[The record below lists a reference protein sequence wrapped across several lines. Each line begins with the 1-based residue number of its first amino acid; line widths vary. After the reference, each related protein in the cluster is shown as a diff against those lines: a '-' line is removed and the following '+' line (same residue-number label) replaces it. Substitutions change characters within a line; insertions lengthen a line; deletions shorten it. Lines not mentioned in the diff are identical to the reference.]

1 MSRVICLLTVL
12 LVLVGPSPVQ
22 AQRSGSS
29 HPTARTKPGPVTLR
43 GIAQGV
49 EMHGFT
55 LVNRTRGTVV
65 VTILPATKLIEKG
78 KVGKLALH
86 DGDHVGVHGFVQGR
100 QLRAI
105 TVRIYPVKPKPFTVR
120 GTVAAIHGTQL
131 VISVAGRHFS
141 VSITAQSE
149 IRIGSASA
157 LVTQLRVGD
166 RVEARLEPAG
176 TGDTALRV
184 HVFRSKAALH
194 HVTIH
199 GTVIAVSAASLTV
212 ASTAG
217 HDVIGLSQSTTVYV
231 GTAVAR
237 RAALIRGGTVT
248 VHACCAGQPLLATSI
263 RVLKVKAAVKL
274 SLLRGRIAAVGTAQL
289 RLSEG
294 SGAVTVSLTKTTRYE
309 LGSNP
314 ISQRNLQVGDDVSV
328 RGQQHG
334 SAVVAVRVHVYAAS
348 RLPHTIRG
356 TVAAVSRGAM
366 SVDVR
371 GKRYTVS
378 LPSGVVVTIASG
390 RSSVT
395 AIHAGDTV
403 RVSGR
408 LTTATTLTATAI
420 IAIRRPPKVLT
431 VRGIVVTALPVLTV
445 VDSAGARYTIHLARG
460 TQARLH
466 GGPAPAVA
474 LFPGVRVTAKGSV
487 VARVLMASS
496 LSVEVTIHVL
506 KGRVVRVAPG
516 RLDVGTASGTHP
528 IDPLSGVVPSDG
540 GHHVSL
546 SALHPGAFVEARG
559 YSVPRQPLRALSVS
573 VQHPHLQFSA
583 VVIGTTPLL
592 TVRTSQGETY
602 QLLLTSGSTITA
614 SRVAAQLKPADI
626 PSGERVHVAGVVGTD
641 GRLTVDELRV
651 RLQSVTV
658 RGQIAT
664 VSSREL
670 SLDAASGPVVVQPQS
685 NSEYEQ
691 GAHSIQRGDL
701 VVGDDV
707 TIYGYTVAHHRVL
720 LRKLVVHRRL
730 TALQG
735 TVGSFT
741 AQSLILDAPDGPHH
755 VLLSDST
762 SFTDGAVSD
771 IVAGITLHVTGYLRG
786 DGVVLATRVR
796 FVKTSSRQP
805 ASRAMRASSR
815 EGPLAS
821 QSETCEMVDIRAR
834 WDAA

>member
-12 LVLVGPSPVQ
+12 LVLAGPAPVQ

-49 EMHGFT
+49 GLHGFT
-55 LVNRTRGTVV
+55 LVTRTRGTVV

-100 QLRAI
+100 RLRAI

-141 VSITAQSE
+141 ARVTSQTD

-157 LVTQLRVGD
+157 RMTQLRAGD
-166 RVEARLEPAG
+166 RVEARLEPAA
-176 TGDTALRV
+176 TGDTAVRV

-199 GTVIAVSAASLTV
+199 GTVIAVSAVSLTV
-212 ASTAG
+212 ASAAG

-248 VHACCAGQPLLATSI
+248 VHACCAGQALLATSI
-263 RVLKVKAAVKL
+263 RVLKVKVTVKL

-289 RLSEG
+289 RLAEG

-309 LGSNP
+309 LGSTP

-334 SAVVAVRVHVYAAS
+334 SALVAVRVHVYAAS

-356 TVAAVSRGAM
+356 TVTVVSRGVM
-366 SVDVR
+366 SVDAR

-378 LPSGVVVTIASG
+378 LPSGVVVTIASS
-390 RSSVT
+390 RSRVT

-403 RVSGR
+403 RVTGR

-420 IAIRRPPKVLT
+420 IALRRRPKVLT
-431 VRGIVVTALPVLTV
+431 VRGTVVTAFPALTV

-460 TQARLH
+460 AQARLH
-466 GGPAPAVA
+466 GVPAPAGA

-496 LSVEVTIHVL
+496 LTVEVTIHVL

-516 RLDVGTASGTHP
+516 RLDVGTASGTRP
-528 IDPLSGVVPSDG
+528 IDLLSGVVPSDG
-540 GHHVSL
+540 GRRVPL

-592 TVRTSQGETY
+592 TVRTSKGETY

-707 TIYGYTVAHHRVL
+707 TVYGYTVAHHRVL
-720 LRKLVVHRRL
+720 LRKLVLHRRL

-762 SFTDGAVSD
+762 IFTDGAVSD

-796 FVKTSSRQP
+796 FAKTSSRQP
-805 ASRAMRASSR
+805 ASRAMRVSGRAGS
-815 EGPLAS
+815 LAS
-821 QSETCEMVDIRAR
+821 RS
-834 WDAA
+834 

>member
-12 LVLVGPSPVQ
+12 LVLAVPSPAQ
-22 AQRSGSS
+22 AQQSTSS

-43 GIAQGV
+43 GTAQDVGL
-49 EMHGFT
+49 HGFT
-55 LVNRTRGTVV
+55 LVTRTRGTLA
-65 VTILPATKLIEKG
+65 VTVLQATKLIEKG
-78 KVGKLALH
+78 KVGRLALH
-86 DGDHVGVHGFVQGR
+86 NGDHVGVHGFVQGR
-100 QLRAI
+100 RLRAI

-120 GTVAAIHGTQL
+120 GSVAAIRGTQL
-131 VISVAGRHFS
+131 VIDAAGRHFS
-141 VSITAQSE
+141 VHVTSQTE

-157 LVTQLRVGD
+157 LVAQLRVGD
-166 RVEARLEPAG
+166 RVDARLEPAG

-184 HVFRSKAALH
+184 HVFRSKAVLR

-199 GTVIAVSAASLTV
+199 GTVLSVSAASLTV
-212 ASTAG
+212 ASTTG
-217 HDVIGLSQSTTVYV
+217 HAVIGLSQSTAVYV
-231 GTAVAR
+231 GTTVAR
-237 RAALIRGGTVT
+237 RAVLVRGGTVT
-248 VHACCAGQPLLATSI
+248 VHACCAGHALLATSI
-263 RVLKVKAAVKL
+263 RVLKVKVAVKL
-274 SLLRGRIAAVGTAQL
+274 SVLRGRIAAVNTAQI

-294 SGAVTVSLTKTTRYE
+294 HGAVSVSLTRTTRYE
-309 LGSNP
+309 LDSTP
-314 ISQRNLQVGDDVSV
+314 ISQHNLQLGDDVSV

-356 TVAAVSRGAM
+356 TVAAVSRSAM
-366 SVDVR
+366 SVDAR

-395 AIHAGDTV
+395 AIHSGDAV
-403 RVSGR
+403 RVTGR

-420 IAIRRPPKVLT
+420 IASRRPPKVLT
-431 VRGIVVTALPVLTV
+431 VRGTVVTALPALTV

-466 GGPAPAVA
+466 GGPAPAGA
-474 LFPGVRVTAKGSV
+474 LFPGVRVTARGSL

-496 LSVEVTIHVL
+496 LTVEVTIHLL

-516 RLDVGTASGTHP
+516 RLDVRTTSGAHSIT
-528 IDPLSGVVPSDG
+528 LLAGVVPNDG
-540 GHHVSL
+540 GHRVPL

-592 TVRTSQGETY
+592 TVRTSKGETY
-602 QLLLTSGSTITA
+602 QLHLTSGSTITA

-651 RLQSVTV
+651 RLRSVTV

-664 VSSREL
+664 VSSHNL
-670 SLDAASGPVVVQPQS
+670 SVDAASGPVVVQPQS
-685 NSEYEQ
+685 SSEYEQ
-691 GAHSIQRGDL
+691 GARSIQRGDL

-707 TIYGYTVAHHRVL
+707 TVYGYAVAGNRVL
-720 LRKLVVHRRL
+720 MRKLVVHRRL
-730 TALQG
+730 TALEG

-741 AQSLILDAPDGPHH
+741 AQSITLDAPDGPHR

-762 SFTDGAVSD
+762 IFTDGAVSD
-771 IVAGITLHVTGYLRG
+771 MAAGITLHLTGYLRG
-786 DGVVLATRVR
+786 DGVVLATRIR

-805 ASRAMRASSR
+805 ARRAMRAGWR
-815 EGPLAS
+815 QGALGI
-821 QSETCEMVDIRAR
+821 TMIDG
-834 WDAA
+834 

>member
-12 LVLVGPSPVQ
+12 LVLAGPAPVQ
-22 AQRSGSS
+22 AQRSSGS

-49 EMHGFT
+49 GLHGFT
-55 LVNRTRGTVV
+55 LVTRTRGTLA
-65 VTILPATKLIEKG
+65 VTVLPATKLIEKG

-86 DGDHVGVHGFVQGR
+86 NGDHVGVHGFVQGR

-131 VISVAGRHFS
+131 VIIAAGRRFS
-141 VSITAQSE
+141 ARVTSQTD

-157 LVTQLRVGD
+157 LVTQVRVGD

-176 TGDTALRV
+176 TGDMAVRV

-217 HDVIGLSQSTTVYV
+217 HDVIGLSRSTAVYV
-231 GTAVAR
+231 GTTVAAR
-237 RAALIRGGTVT
+237 TALIRGGTVT
-248 VHACCAGQPLLATSI
+248 VHACCAGHALLATSI
-263 RVLKVKAAVKL
+263 RVLKVKVTVKL

-309 LGSNP
+309 LGSTP

-334 SAVVAVRVHVYAAS
+334 SALIAVRVHVYAAS

-356 TVAAVSRGAM
+356 TVTAMSRGAM
-366 SVDVR
+366 SVDAR

-403 RVSGR
+403 RVTGR
-408 LTTATTLTATAI
+408 LTTATTLTAAAI
-420 IAIRRPPKVLT
+420 IASRRPPKVLT
-431 VRGIVVTALPVLTV
+431 VRGTVVTASPALTV
-445 VDSAGARYTIHLARG
+445 VDSAGTRYTIHLARG
-460 TQARLH
+460 TQARVH
-466 GGPAPAVA
+466 GVPAPAGA

-496 LSVEVTIHVL
+496 LTVEVTIHVL

-516 RLDVGTASGTHP
+516 RLDVGTTSGSHSIELLP
-528 IDPLSGVVPSDG
+528 GVVPNDG
-540 GHHVSL
+540 GHRVPL
-546 SALHPGAFVEARG
+546 SAVHPGAFVEARG

-573 VQHPHLQFSA
+573 VQHPHLQFSG

-592 TVRTSQGETY
+592 TVRTSKGETY
-602 QLLLTSGSTITA
+602 QLLLTSASTITA
-614 SRVAAQLKPADI
+614 IRVAAQLKPADI
-626 PSGERVHVAGVVGTD
+626 PPGERVHVAGVVGTD

-651 RLQSVTV
+651 RLHSVTV

-664 VSSREL
+664 VSSRDL
-670 SLDAASGPVVVQPQS
+670 SVDVASGPVVVQPQS
-685 NSEYEQ
+685 SSEYEQ
-691 GAHSIQRGDL
+691 GARLIQRGDL

-707 TIYGYTVAHHRVL
+707 TVYGYTVAHHRVL

-735 TVGSFT
+735 TVGSVT
-741 AQSLILDAPDGPHH
+741 GPSIVLDAPDGPHH

-762 SFTDGAVSD
+762 IFTGGTSSDVAVG
-771 IVAGITLHVTGYLRG
+771 VTLHVTGYLRG

-796 FVKTSSRQP
+796 FAKTSSRQP
-805 ASRAMRASSR
+805 ARRPMRAGGR
-815 EGPLAS
+815 AVPLAS
-821 QSETCEMVDIRAR
+821 
-834 WDAA
+834 

>member
-1 MSRVICLLTVL
+1 MSRLICLLTMF
-12 LVLVGPSPVQ
+12 LVLAGASPVQ
-22 AQRSGSS
+22 AQPSSSS

-43 GIAQGV
+43 GIAHGV
-49 EMHGFT
+49 GRHGFT
-55 LVNRTRGTVV
+55 LVTRTRGTVV

-105 TVRIYPVKPKPFTVR
+105 TVRIYPIKPKPFTVR
-120 GTVAAIHGTQL
+120 GSVSAIHGTQL
-131 VISVAGRHFS
+131 VIDAAGRHFS
-141 VSITAQSE
+141 ARVTSQTD

-166 RVEARLEPAG
+166 RVEARLEPAA
-176 TGDTALRV
+176 TGDRAVRV
-184 HVFRSKAALH
+184 HVFRSKAVLH

-199 GTVIAVSAASLTV
+199 GTVIAVTAASLTV
-212 ASTAG
+212 ASAAG

-237 RAALIRGGTVT
+237 RTALIRGGSVT
-248 VHACCAGQPLLATSI
+248 VHACCAGQVLLATSI

-309 LGSNP
+309 LGSTP
-314 ISQRNLQVGDDVSV
+314 IAQRNLQVGDDVSV
-328 RGQQHG
+328 RGQRHG
-334 SAVVAVRVHVYAAS
+334 PAMVAVRVHVYAAS

-366 SVDVR
+366 SVDAR
-371 GKRYTVS
+371 GKLYTVS
-378 LPSGVVVTIASG
+378 LSSGVLVTIASN
-390 RSSVT
+390 RSSLT

-403 RVSGR
+403 RVTGR
-408 LTTATTLTATAI
+408 LTTATTLIATAI
-420 IAIRRPPKVLT
+420 IASRRPPKVLT
-431 VRGIVVTALPVLTV
+431 VRGTVVTALPALAV

-460 TQARLH
+460 VQARLR
-466 GGPAPAVA
+466 GGPAPAGA
-474 LFPGVRVTAKGSV
+474 LFPGVRVTAKGTV
-487 VARVLMASS
+487 VARVLVASS
-496 LSVEVTIHVL
+496 LTVEVTIHVL

-516 RLDVGTASGTHP
+516 RLDVRTTSGLHSITL
-528 IDPLSGVVPSDG
+528 LSGVVPSDG
-540 GHHVSL
+540 GHRVSL

-592 TVRTSQGETY
+592 TVRTSKGETY
-602 QLLLTSGSTITA
+602 QLLLTNASTITA
-614 SRVAAQLKPADI
+614 GRVVAQLKPADI

-651 RLQSVTV
+651 RLHSVTV

-664 VSSREL
+664 VSSRDL
-670 SLDAASGPVVVQPQS
+670 SVDAASGPVVVQPQS
-685 NSEYEQ
+685 SSEYEQ

-707 TIYGYTVAHHRVL
+707 TVYGYTVAHHRVL

-730 TALQG
+730 TALEG

-741 AQSLILDAPDGPHH
+741 GQSIILDAPDSPHH

-762 SFTDGAVSD
+762 IFTGGTSSD
-771 IVAGITLHVTGYLRG
+771 IAVGVTLHVTGYLRG

-796 FVKTSSRQP
+796 FAKISSQQP
-805 ASRAMRASSR
+805 ASRATRAGGR
-815 EGPLAS
+815 VVPLAS
-821 QSETCEMVDIRAR
+821 PS
-834 WDAA
+834 